1 MAVKIRLQRH
11 GKKNFAFFHIVVA
24 DARAP
29 RDGRFIEQLGSYNPN
44 TNPATIILDG
54 EKALKWLNVGAQPT
68 LVARRILS
76 YEGVLLRKHLDG
88 GIAKGALTQEQADAK
103 WNAWKAERDA
113 KIAAKKA
120 GLVKDAAEKAK
131 VALEAEKKV
140 NAERAEAL
148 AKKAEELAEAQRKAA
163 EEAAAAKAAEEAN
176 GKMQAAMDVLAQ
188 RYSLKA
194 DDYDGIA
201 AALNDDQ
208 KLYEEAAGEA
218 GMDVKQFM
226 RVQQLERENARYQRQ
241 QAELAQRRQ
250 MDQAYQRLMQEA
262 DGVKAQY
269 PAFDLNAEMQDPDFV
284 RLLRAQVPLKTI
296 YEVRHQDEI
305 LGGAMQYTAQKVA
318 AKVAAGVSAN
328 RGRPAENGAA
338 ASGASGARFDVE
350 HSTKEQRMALIRR
363 AANGERIE
371 F

>member
-1 MAVKIRLQRH
+1 MLWQT
-11 GKKNFAFFHIVVA
+11 
-24 DARAP
+24 
-29 RDGRFIEQLGSYNPN
+29 LPN

-163 EEAAAAKAAEEAN
+163 EEAAAAKAAEEA
-176 GKMQAAMDVLAQ
+176 
-188 RYSLKA
+188 
-194 DDYDGIA
+194 A
-201 AALNDDQ
+201 AAA
-208 KLYEEAAGEA
+208 EAAPE
-218 GMDVKQFM
+218 
-226 RVQQLERENARYQRQ
+226 
-241 QAELAQRRQ
+241 
-250 MDQAYQRLMQEA
+250 
-262 DGVKAQY
+262 
-269 PAFDLNAEMQDPDFV
+269 
-284 RLLRAQVPLKTI
+284 T
-296 YEVRHQDEI
+296 
-305 LGGAMQYTAQKVA
+305 
-318 AKVAAGVSAN
+318 
-328 RGRPAENGAA
+328 PAEA
-338 ASGASGARFDVE
+338 
-350 HSTKEQRMALIRR
+350 
-363 AANGERIE
+363 
-371 F
+371 

>member
-24 DARAP
+24 DTRAP

-140 NAERAEAL
+140 NAERAEA
-148 AKKAEELAEAQRKAA
+148 QRKAA
-163 EEAAAAKAAEEAN
+163 EEAAAAKAAEEA
-176 GKMQAAMDVLAQ
+176 
-188 RYSLKA
+188 
-194 DDYDGIA
+194 A
-201 AALNDDQ
+201 AAA
-208 KLYEEAAGEA
+208 EAAPE
-218 GMDVKQFM
+218 
-226 RVQQLERENARYQRQ
+226 
-241 QAELAQRRQ
+241 
-250 MDQAYQRLMQEA
+250 
-262 DGVKAQY
+262 
-269 PAFDLNAEMQDPDFV
+269 
-284 RLLRAQVPLKTI
+284 T
-296 YEVRHQDEI
+296 
-305 LGGAMQYTAQKVA
+305 
-318 AKVAAGVSAN
+318 
-328 RGRPAENGAA
+328 PAEA
-338 ASGASGARFDVE
+338 
-350 HSTKEQRMALIRR
+350 
-363 AANGERIE
+363 
-371 F
+371 